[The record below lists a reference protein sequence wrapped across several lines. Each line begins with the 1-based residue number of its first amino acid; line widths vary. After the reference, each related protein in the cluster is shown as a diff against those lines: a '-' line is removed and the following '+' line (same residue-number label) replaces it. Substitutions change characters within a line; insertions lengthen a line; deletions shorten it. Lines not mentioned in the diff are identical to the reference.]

1 MKPIRK
7 KSDFDKFR
15 NQGKR
20 YDLPYISVVVVEND
34 AYKEDDFGLAVI
46 TSKKIGKAV
55 QRNKVR
61 RWIKEFFRQNQA
73 IIPQGMDY
81 LVIGKKGIFEY
92 GYENIWKELKKGMG
106 EMRESTAC
114 QVMRVKDE

>member
-7 KSDFDKFR
+7 KSDFEKFR

-20 YDLPYISVVVVEND
+20 YDLPFISLVVVEND
-34 AYKEDDFGLAVI
+34 SYEDDFGLAVI

-61 RWIKEFFRQNQA
+61 RWIKEFFRQNHLL
-73 IIPQGMDY
+73 IPTDKDY
-81 LVIGKKGIFEY
+81 LVIAKKGIFEY
-92 GYENIWKELKKGMG
+92 DYKNIWEDLKKIIEGL
-106 EMRESTAC
+106 SN
-114 QVMRVKDE
+114 